1 MNAVKMPRLNKT
13 GEYALMELSM
23 RQSRSQS
30 NRMNVRLSLPRRSM
44 YVTIDGEVEMLP
56 QSQSGTGHILAQFPL
71 SLQ

>member
-1 MNAVKMPRLNKT
+1 VNAVKMPRLNKT

-56 QSQSGTGHILAQFPL
+56 QSQSSTGHILAQFPL